1 MGIPIELW
9 RARIGLFSCSGSVRS
24 SNNTHSDM
32 KGTLSKISSFTS
44 PGGSYLPLFL
54 MVIGLLVLLLKAGD
68 VELNPGPNEHKTSEG
83 MPSCAIV
90 LFICT

>member
-9 RARIGLFSCSGSVRS
+9 RARIGLFRCSGSGRS
-24 SNNTHSDM
+24 SDDTHSDM
-32 KGTLSKISSFTS
+32 KGTLSKISSLSS

-54 MVIGLLVLLLKAGD
+54 MVLVLLVLLLKAGD
-68 VELNPGPNEHKTSEG
+68 VELNPGPNGHKTSEG

-90 LFICT
+90 LHI